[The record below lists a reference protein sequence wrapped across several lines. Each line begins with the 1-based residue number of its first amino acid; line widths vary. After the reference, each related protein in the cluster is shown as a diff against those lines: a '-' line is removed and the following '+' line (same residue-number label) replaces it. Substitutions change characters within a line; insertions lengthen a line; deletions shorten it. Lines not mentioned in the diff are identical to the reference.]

1 MQKLIHW
8 KHNSSPTHEGDKTQ
22 DMGLMSF
29 VRWVAFFFSFQ
40 QPFKIEQLTKL
51 FVYFSINIHLQSC
64 YTYIPTIQQQSSQ
77 LLWLSKKFHA
87 WSLYKSSVNGN
98 DDKYKT
104 TRINTHYVLHQ
115 KTYPIQCS
123 IFLSFINK
131 FMIIIALMGKEKATR
146 ESMTRNYY
154 HLEQK
159 IQCSIAFFRKDGH

>member
-8 KHNSSPTHEGDKTQ
+8 KHNSSPRHEGDKTQ
-22 DMGLMSF
+22 DMGLMCF

-131 FMIIIALMGKEKATR
+131 FMIITALMRKEKATR

>member
-1 MQKLIHW
+1 MKGI
-8 KHNSSPTHEGDKTQ
+8 KHKTWAWCALY
-22 DMGLMSF
+22 DG
-29 VRWVAFFFSFQ
+29 WHFFFSFQ

-98 DDKYKT
+98 DDKYIKPPELIHIMYCT
-104 TRINTHYVLHQ
+104 K

-131 FMIIIALMGKEKATR
+131 FMIITALMGKEKATLWI
-146 ESMTRNYY
+146 N
-154 HLEQK
+154 
-159 IQCSIAFFRKDGH
+159 D